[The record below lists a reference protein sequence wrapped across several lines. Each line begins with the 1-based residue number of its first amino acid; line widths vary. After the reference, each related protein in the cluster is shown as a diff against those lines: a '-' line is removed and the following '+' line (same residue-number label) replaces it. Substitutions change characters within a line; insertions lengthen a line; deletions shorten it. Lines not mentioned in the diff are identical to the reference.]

1 MSDPYSTTPSYFWA
15 DRPSGP
21 GSYEALQS
29 RRKIAEA
36 LASKRSPY
44 PKNFGEGLTSVGES
58 IYDIAAQRDLDR
70 RDAARTAALGK
81 EATDAYR
88 PVVAADNEPTD
99 ETPPASAPIRTAAL
113 TPSTAT
119 DEPAAP
125 NPVRDGI
132 AQVMTPRAGGGRL
145 GLDQSVEFGSGP
157 VAPAGPVGNAPSRFG
172 PSITNPATGATLAVP
187 EQPPPNRFST
197 AFGPLPNVPNVV
209 AQPNAPDFVPTTAP
223 QRMAALTGGGAPPT
237 MTDIPSAPAGAA
249 PAARINDAFTA
260 IPSAPPAPMAAP
272 TQTASQDAYQP
283 IVPRPPTE
291 AVELYV
297 PDPKPPRPT
306 PQSQRELQALQ
317 RMAAFPGDPDVQR
330 IWLPIAQQEAAKR
343 TFADKAIDQQYQA
356 QLARVTTA
364 KAANQV
370 AAREA
375 ADKELERRGKEQD
388 LPRLPQPGATPIVQ
402 TRFGPVDTRL
412 GTEASPQR
420 NGVPDAE
427 PVPPWAIPKE
437 WAALQTKKQNAVIE
451 ANDKANPQFTQ
462 MIDLIQQAN
471 AHPGRH
477 SAVGF
482 FGKAASLVPGTE
494 AYGYAQLLDQI
505 KNKNFLSAYDTLRGA
520 GQISNVEGE
529 KSAQAQARLSQAQ
542 SKEDFQKALNDFEL
556 TVRND
561 FDRIQRKAH
570 VPVTAWQLGRDDK
583 PAPDIGQLDTS
594 FADGVAR
601 RYRGGNPR
609 DPSSWQM
616 LR

>member
-1 MSDPYSTTPSYFWA
+1 MANELSYAFFG
-15 DRPSGP
+15 DQPTGP
-21 GSYEALQS
+21 GSYDALQS
-29 RRKIAEA
+29 RRKIVEA
-36 LASKRSPY
+36 LAGKRSPY
-44 PKNFGEGLTSVGES
+44 PKNVGEGLTSVGES

-88 PVVAADNEPTD
+88 PTVAAGDEPTD

-119 DEPAAP
+119 DEPTAP

-132 AQVMTPRAGGGRL
+132 TQAAMAGPRAGGRL

-157 VAPAGPVGNAPSRFG
+157 VAPAGPVGNAPNMFG
-172 PSITNPATGATLAVP
+172 PSITNPATGATLNVP
-187 EQPPPNRFST
+187 TQPPPNRFST

-223 QRMAALTGGGAPPT
+223 QRMAALTGGSASPT
-237 MTDIPSAPAGAA
+237 MTDIPSAPPGAA
-249 PAARINDAFTA
+249 PAARINDAFSA
-260 IPSAPPAPMAAP
+260 IPSAPPAPTAAP

-283 IVPRPPTE
+283 IVPRVPTE
-291 AVELYV
+291 EVRLNQPE
-297 PDPKPPRPT
+297 PQRPRPT
-306 PQSQRELQALQ
+306 PQSLRELQALQ

-330 IWLPIAQQEAAKR
+330 IWQPIAQAEAAKR
-343 TFADKAIDQQYQA
+343 AFADKIIDQEYQA
-356 QLARVTTA
+356 RLGRHATET
-364 KAANQV
+364 AANQV
-370 AAREA
+370 EARA
-375 ADKELERRGKEQD
+375 RADKELERRLKEQD
-388 LPRLPQPGATPIVQ
+388 LPRLPQQGATPVVQ

-420 NGVPDAE
+420 NGVPDAD

-451 ANDKANPQFTQ
+451 ANDKATPQFTQ

-505 KNKNFLSAYDTLRGA
+505 KNKNFLTGYDSLRGA
-520 GQISNVEGE
+520 GAVSNIEGE
-529 KSAQAQARLSQAQ
+529 KTAQAQARLSQAQ
-542 SKEDFQKALNDFEL
+542 NKEDFQKALNDFEL
-556 TVRND
+556 NVRSD

-570 VPVTAWQLGRDDK
+570 VPVTAWQLGRDDR
-583 PAPDIGQLDTS
+583 PAPDIGEIDATFS
-594 FADGVAR
+594 GGPR

-609 DPSSWQM
+609 DPNSWQM